1 MSASISKARS
11 SRKPFLFCLFTFQHR
26 DIFHECA
33 HCRCMNSSKAWE
45 TLPLV
50 RVLCSCTLRIKQPM
64 ETSEIKLILIYN
76 SDLFHE
82 RKSWHKENLLNKY
95 ISPLAKN
102 PEKIF
107 VFISD
112 FSEVFFIIKIFV
124 TTNDAICP
132 FLVFFDTYLFGIC
145 TSI

>member
-1 MSASISKARS
+1 MQVYQKLVHHEN
-11 SRKPFLFCLFTFQHR
+11 LFYSVCLHFNTG
-26 DIFHECA
+26 IFSVNVVIA
-33 HCRCMNSSKAWE
+33 GVWMSSKAWE
-45 TLPLV
+45 TLSLV
-50 RVLCSCTLRIKQPM
+50 RVLCSCTLSIKQPM

-82 RKSWHKENLLNKY
+82 RRSWHKENWLNKY

-145 TSI
+145 TSR